1 MSSTQENIPVLKP
14 LQVARISE
22 ISESTASAQ
31 VPDVRRVSFHIGNPV
46 QDIRLE
52 AGILD
57 LLAGEE
63 NPTAHPL
70 WTTIA
75 KAAACSVPYAPRGGY
90 RSHKIPEI
98 TRLIHEHLL
107 ETEREGL
114 EYNLGENGE
123 PRELIFCTGG
133 PFETLRVLLRVL
145 NTSLEIDGSRIISLD
160 FDLSRLSKDFD
171 RLRFTDEYGLREDL
185 FTQDKTPVFFVL
197 GRILS
202 ETERKKMRQTALDN
216 PVMFIEINDAPN
228 HLSMA
233 REAGLRDHVIR
244 FLSPSVFRPE
254 LGFLPVVTVLGNAV
268 YLQQLE
274 TVHFELK
281 GTPSASELFAME
293 AYLSGKAESANIHSD
308 SMAYSNAFVQTIPEN
323 GNPAFKTA
331 ADIFSRVS
339 ELSQK
344 IINSSYAGMK
354 QSVSDPLASFN
365 REELLDLYK
374 SFTNNSE
381 RIQDLE
387 TSFLASFIKSY
398 PFYKQKECCVVSG
411 SARTALGILGYH
423 AGITDVIISDMS
435 WNYEHTFPVCRP
447 VPPLPDLRPDVD
459 AIIKKVDKCLY
470 EDPLWK
476 EKGAVVVNT
485 PHNATGLVWKQTDL
499 EHLIRELTN
508 RRVRII
514 DDLSYYGI
522 APVNFY
528 KPEPSIRQCALSLRD
543 RGVISADGPDLII
556 TVHSLSK
563 TDCLAGA
570 RLAVAHIPQKPTRQR
585 FMALNEKILP
595 NPTALLI
602 GLLFYRNSQN
612 RIEEV
617 RVLRNKILNERMTAL
632 ETAENELPDFRNP
645 GHIRIHRPEGAMYPR
660 LEIRDLPEGVS
671 IDLLAA
677 ELANQGIGLIPLT
690 SFARTSYGFTAA
702 SKSFRLSLGGAD
714 SADDLR
720 FKTRRMLID
729 LNRIVRF
736 KEASVRRVSLPKP
749 QIRKTVPN
757 DYLPVWEKYC
767 GIIRE
772 ISLKKSEQI
781 IRKRGL
787 QVCGISGYQAFM
799 EERIRDFTRQF
810 EDACQLNQA
819 RMLWIRSEKSQTIAG
834 QLLKEF
840 YKEEESDRVE
850 RFKFRMFDRTVH
862 PTQIHALPVERA
874 FRLLIELISNGEAIP
889 KELPA
894 KISKELTH
902 EFLGENTAISSAD
915 EAFELILDI
924 QAWQNAEEWAQI
936 NYGVDTP
943 PLLLSFWSDWDGS
956 SRPSGQGHRLAASIL
971 LYDVQRMADLLLHAR
986 KIDPSFIPDD
996 DLLKKVLK
1004 LSDTNKNFWK
1014 LLNRI
1019 TDLTVELAARYQSLM
1034 PYDLMNPSSFKKV
1047 LGKVG
1052 LAGDPVR
1059 KIWQHNDKLER
1070 QMKKLRE
1077 ERRFWLEYYFTLN
1090 KALRKTIHGFIPSIA
1105 GRLDDPA
1112 VAMPFVKYRSAVKRV
1127 ALTPRIHQKQIL
1139 DRDQFA
1145 IDTTVFN
1152 ICEINSLAQKTGHPR
1167 MVPALQVSMS
1177 DTPRAFVN
1185 LDRKFLQQ
1193 RETLNRK
1200 TGDQIPPVWIIPLFE
1215 EMERVKS
1222 INQYLDEIWSYALRT
1237 RRVEQ
1242 SEQDRFKE
1250 MICEFFIAGSDL
1262 SQQVGQPGSQ
1272 VLYQRARVD
1281 IKEWLA
1287 TRGLAADVRVKLG
1300 SGEPMQRQG
1309 GYYDPLAGKPVC
1321 TNEGLRHFPEGPL
1334 KRQLNSA
1341 RFYLRG
1347 IWQGWEFRTFQS
1359 TVSEQIRFLDIG
1371 ERTGLLYH
1379 LILSS
1384 AVHAGQVRRMN
1395 DTFQGTR
1402 NRSVMQRR
1410 QMIESLYGYSPD
1422 EAMDHFIHIH
1432 TQNFRQILYG
1442 RQEDLTGLHLV
1453 SYFLSRIVPTLRDR
1467 PTIRPVS
1474 PQEGGELLQRFA
1486 RIIPMSDSGSML
1498 RAIGHQRSQTVM
1510 TGVNQLSTGLFRAMR
1525 QFAEDSRWKGEGY
1538 NILQDRVLCQLPC
1551 IDILKTLRLYHDP
1564 EQQIIKEASAAFP
1577 PGNSAFAALE
1587 EDIQLIRDFIPLL
1600 QSEIL
1605 RSFGLP
1611 VQDIMKNGKIDPKVL
1626 YAFTPELAV
1635 LLQPGLFNHHKDEFV
1650 AYLEQV
1656 PSASWIEKV
1665 FLELE
1670 KPQQIAIH
1678 RNAIWDI
1685 VSESVLEKIYSFN
1698 ELAFAL
1704 NVLAGIF
1711 PDGGIDIPAAGS
1723 VGTLFRQVVK
1733 MPAAQD
1739 DDRLKMLLLE
1749 AVRML
1754 RHVAVRNTEIP
1765 VDVLRVIRDVQQIIK
1780 LEETALKPA
1789 SRNLI
1794 QAHLLAVA
1802 RLTGENG

>member
-1 MSSTQENIPVLKP
+1 MSLTQKNIPVLKP
-14 LQVARISE
+14 LRVARISE
-22 ISESTASAQ
+22 ISESTASAS

-52 AGILD
+52 ACILK
-57 LLAGEE
+57 LLAGDE
-63 NPTAHPL
+63 NPADHPL
-70 WTTIA
+70 WPTIV
-75 KAAACSVPYAPRGGY
+75 KAASSSVPYAPRGGY
-90 RSHKIPEI
+90 RSHKIPEL

-123 PRELIFCTGG
+123 PRELIFSSGG
-133 PFETLRVLLRVL
+133 LFETLRVLLRVL
-145 NTSLEIDGSRIISLD
+145 NTSLEINSARIIPVNY
-160 FDLSRLSKDFD
+160 DLSLISKDFN
-171 RLRFTDEYGLREDL
+171 RLRFLTDPGKPEQL
-185 FTQDKTPVFFVL
+185 FTHDKTPVFFII

-202 ETERKKMRQTALDN
+202 ETERKNFRQIALDN
-216 PVMFIEINDAPN
+216 PVMFIELNNAPN

-244 FLSPSVFRPE
+244 FLCASVFRSD
-254 LGFLPVVTVLGNAV
+254 LAFLPVVTVLGNAT

-274 TVHFELK
+274 TIHFELK
-281 GTPSASELFAME
+281 GTPSVSELCAME
-293 AYLSGKAESANIHSD
+293 AFLSGKADPGFFD
-308 SMAYSNAFVQTIPEN
+308 SGAHEVTGSGKQRPSVYSNPGLQSAETLFDRLSGLSDRLFNNSFLNKKQT
-323 GNPAFKTA
+323 
-331 ADIFSRVS
+331 
-339 ELSQK
+339 
-344 IINSSYAGMK
+344 
-354 QSVSDPLASFN
+354 VSDPHASLT
-365 REELLDLYK
+365 REELLDLYG
-374 SFTNNSE
+374 SFTQHTE

-387 TSFLASFIKSY
+387 TSFLAAFLKSY

-423 AGITDVIISDMS
+423 SGISDVIISDMS
-435 WNYEHTFPVCRP
+435 WNYEHAFPICRP
-447 VPPLPDLRPDVD
+447 VPPLSDLRPDVD
-459 AIIKKVDKCLY
+459 AIIRKVDQCLY
-470 EDPLWK
+470 ENPLWN
-476 EKGAVVVNT
+476 EKGAVVLNT
-485 PHNATGLVWKQTDL
+485 PHNATGLVWTQDAL
-499 EHLIRELTN
+499 EHLICELAN
-508 RRVRII
+508 RHVRII

-522 APVNFY
+522 APVNGY
-528 KPEPSIRQCALSLRD
+528 KPEPSIRQTALALRD
-543 RGVISADGPDLII
+543 RGAISSGSPDLIF

-570 RLAVAHIPQKPTRQR
+570 RLAVAHIPNKQIRQR
-585 FMALNEKILP
+585 FMSLNQKISP

-602 GLLFYRNSQN
+602 GLLFYRNSDS
-612 RIEEV
+612 RLKEV
-617 RVLRNKILNERMTAL
+617 RILRNQILNERMTAL
-632 ETAENELPDFRNP
+632 ETAEKELPVFRNP
-645 GHIRIHRPEGAMYPR
+645 GHITIHRPEGAMYPR
-660 LEIRDLPEGVS
+660 LEIRNLPDGVS

-690 SFARTSYGFTAA
+690 SFARTSFGYTAA
-702 SKSFRLSLGGAD
+702 CKSFRLSLGGAD

-729 LNRIVRF
+729 LNRIVHI
-736 KEASVRRVSLPKP
+736 KEASVRRVSLPEPRLKS
-749 QIRKTVPN
+749 TLSS

-767 GIIRE
+767 R
-772 ISLKKSEQI
+772 
-781 IRKRGL
+781 
-787 QVCGISGYQAFM
+787 V
-799 EERIRDFTRQF
+799 IRDFSLRKGGKTIRKKGLYLTGTSGFHAFLEDRILDFTQQF
-810 EDACQLNQA
+810 EDACILNQA
-819 RMLWIRSEKSQTIAG
+819 RKLWIRSEKTHRIAE
-834 QLLKEF
+834 QLLQEF
-840 YKEEESDRVE
+840 YKEEESDRID
-850 RFKFRMFDRTVH
+850 RFKHRMFDRTVH

-874 FRLLIELISNGEAIP
+874 FRQMIELICTDKIIP
-889 KELPA
+889 KELPNR
-894 KISKELTH
+894 ISKALID
-902 EFLGENTAISSAD
+902 EFLGENTAVSSAD
-915 EAFELILDI
+915 EAFELILDV
-924 QAWQNAEEWAQI
+924 QAWHNAEEWAQI
-936 NYGVDTP
+936 NYGVKT

-956 SRPSGQGHRLAASIL
+956 SRPSGQGHRLAASVL
-971 LYDVQRMADLLLHAR
+971 LYDVQRMAELLQHAR
-986 KIDPSFIPDD
+986 HIDPSFTPDEV
-996 DLLKKVLK
+996 LWKKVLN
-1004 LSDTNKNFWK
+1004 LSDTNRNFWK

-1034 PYDLMNPSSFKKV
+1034 PYDLMNPSSFKRM
-1047 LGKVG
+1047 LRKVG
-1052 LAGDPVR
+1052 LSGDPVR

-1077 ERRFWLEYYFTLN
+1077 ERRYWLEYYFTLN
-1090 KALRKTIHGFIPSIA
+1090 KILRKTLHGFILRIA

-1112 VAMPFVKYRSAVKRV
+1112 VALPFIKYRSAVKRV

-1167 MVPALQVSMS
+1167 MIPALQVSMS

-1193 RETLNRK
+1193 RETLSRN

-1222 INQYLDEIWSYALRT
+1222 INQYLDEIWSYGLRT

-1272 VLYQRARVD
+1272 VLYQHARVD

-1287 TRGLAADVRVKLG
+1287 TRALAADVRVKLG

-1321 TNEGLRHFPEGPL
+1321 TDEGLSTFPEGPL

-1359 TVSEQIRFLDIG
+1359 TVSEQIRFLNLED
-1371 ERTGLLYH
+1371 RTTLLYH
-1379 LILSS
+1379 LIQSS
-1384 AVHAGQVRRMN
+1384 AIHGEQVRRMN

-1422 EAMDHFIHIH
+1422 EAMNHFVHIH

-1525 QFAEDSRWKGEGY
+1525 QFAEDSRWKGEGL
-1538 NILQDRVLCQLPC
+1538 NVLQERILCQLPC
-1551 IDILKTLRLYHDP
+1551 MDILKTLRLYHDR
-1564 EQQIIKEASAAFP
+1564 EQRIIKDAAAAFP

-1587 EDIQLIRDFIPLL
+1587 EDNQLIRDFIPLI
-1600 QSEIL
+1600 QGEVL

-1611 VQDIMKNGKIDPKVL
+1611 VQEIMENGRISPRVL
-1626 YAFTPELAV
+1626 SALTPELAV
-1635 LLQPGLFNHHKDEFV
+1635 LLQPGLLNRNKDVFEKYTGG
-1650 AYLEQV
+1650 APY
-1656 PSASWIEKV
+1656 ASWMKRA
-1665 FLELE
+1665 LSELE
-1670 KPQQIAIH
+1670 KPELISGH
-1678 RNAIWDI
+1678 RNAIWNI
-1685 VSESVLEKIYSFN
+1685 VSDSVLEKIHSFN

-1711 PDGGIDIPAAGS
+1711 PEGGIDLPTAGS

-1733 MPAAQD
+1733 MPAAQE

-1754 RHVAVRNTEIP
+1754 RHVTARNTEIP

-1780 LEETALKPA
+1780 LEETALKTP